1 MNKINNRDKIKVWVN
16 MILAILIILAVVFV
30 GVGIVYA
37 VNYGMINMYANIV
50 NLSIGY
56 EHIIMIFNLNLLYGY
71 VLYRLTKIIIRKYK
85 KYYDNK

>member
-1 MNKINNRDKIKVWVN
+1 MNKINKQKIKVWVN
-16 MILAILIILAVVFV
+16 MIVAILIILAVVFV

-37 VNYGMINMYANIV
+37 INYGMVNMYANIV

-56 EHIIMIFNLNLLYGY
+56 EHIMMIFNLNLLYGY
-71 VLYRLTKIIIRKYK
+71 VFYRISKIIFKKYK